1 MNTPNT
7 PPIQDATAGNKSPV
21 NLENPFA
28 DLQALVEHST
38 PYAGHYESLQANV
51 ITELARCLR
60 HMNNQMDKIR
70 SDISQSTEDR
80 SKSFEQLSELT
91 EATTRLSNQSDQ
103 LSTKLDAQVR
113 LVDRLTA
120 DFIEDQFENPW
131 IKVLAETTS
140 ILKREANNGCQK
152 QAPEIRAQAEKIERR
167 IRDIDVEWIR
177 PKTGEQFDPKRHS
190 AIQATPTTNQAAH
203 GQISETFS
211 EGLLRNQRIIQHA
224 KVSVYRFQKVSQEN

>member
-7 PPIQDATAGNKSPV
+7 PPNQDTTTGNQSPV
-21 NLENPFA
+21 NSANPFA
-28 DLQALVEHST
+28 ELQTLTEEAS

-51 ITELARCLR
+51 ITELVRCLC
-60 HMNNQMDKIR
+60 HMKNQMDEIKA
-70 SDISQSTEDR
+70 DISQSAEDR
-80 SKSFEQLSELT
+80 SHSLQQLNELT
-91 EATTRLSNQSDQ
+91 EVTTRLSNQSDQ

-113 LVDRLTA
+113 FIDQLSA
-120 DFIEDQFENPW
+120 DVIEEQFENPL
-131 IKVLAETTS
+131 IKMLAETTS
-140 ILKREANNGCQK
+140 ILKREAAHGCKQ
-152 QAPEIRAQAEKIERR
+152 QAPEILAQAEKIERR
-167 IRDIDVEWIR
+167 LRDIDVEWIR

-203 GQISETFS
+203 GKISETFS